1 MGVEP
6 TRSFEQRILSPRRLP
21 IPPPPQGDRSIL
33 LAPATGGRAW
43 RQDARTGQRAI
54 IRPVLRSITSLLGGD
69 PVRREIERHS
79 EFVEAINALEPAM
92 HGLSDEALRAKTGA
106 FKARLEAGETLDD
119 LLTEAYAVVREVAV
133 RTLGLRHYDVQ
144 LIGGVALHQGQIIE
158 MKTGEGKT
166 LVATMPIYLNALTGR
181 GVHLV
186 TVNDYLAR
194 RDARWM
200 GPIFHFLG
208 LSVGVL
214 QEAARTE
221 GGRKA
226 FLYQPEKAS
235 TQEDLHQLDLV
246 DRKQAYQADVVY
258 GTNNEFGFDYL
269 RDNMA
274 RTLEARSQRGHYFAI
289 LDEVDN
295 ILIDEARTPLIISGP
310 SQEQPEMYE
319 RMAQVVKQLRPEDFE
334 INERDRT
341 VTLTAIGED
350 HVEQLL
356 GVPLRDPDRPEDITV
371 EQARLLGHLEQ
382 ALRAEYLFKRNKDY
396 VVQSGRVVIVDE
408 FTGRLMAG
416 RRWSD
421 GLHQAVEAK
430 EGVKVRQENVTYAT
444 ITLQNYFRMYDKLAG
459 MTGTALT
466 EAEEFNKIYSVDV
479 VPLPTN
485 LEYVALLPDTDL
497 EEVEY
502 RENGSKFI
510 FYARTEDPDDTPVFW
525 KRKDYQ
531 DVVYR
536 TEESKLRSVVTE
548 ILRRHVIGQPL
559 LVGTTSVEMSER
571 LSNRLGA
578 EMLKQLAMTLILR
591 HVYLETHDIADDGM
605 RVEEVEPLYE
615 SLEALKK
622 KDLRSFARDL
632 DIPLNPV
639 HEQNLPHLLE
649 ILELEQEHAE
659 RLEAVLLSG
668 VKHNVLNAK
677 KHDEESRIIA
687 DAGALGAVTI
697 ATNMAGRG
705 VDIKLG
711 GEVAEEV
718 LGAAHRVLRRM
729 GIDEPENL
737 SLQEQLEQLQSATAD
752 PIGIYDAEIELFEK
766 FMDEAQVVRQ
776 VGGLHVIGSERHES
790 RRIDNQLRGRAARQ
804 GDPGSS
810 QFFLSLEDELM
821 RLFGGSQVAGLMQ
834 RLSIDDAV
842 PIGHSIVDRTIEQAQ
857 SRVEGA
863 HFDTR
868 KHLLE
873 YDDVLNQQREIFY
886 GQRNRVFSKD
896 DLLQD
901 VAGMLEAEVGDRV
914 AAALADPEGPW
925 KLLAWLEETQ
935 PTLNMNSDQ
944 PYPSFMLRLLLDNLD
959 GLDGTE
965 ALRRALL
972 ELASEA
978 LQAQYEHLARAVEAQ
993 LEAAL
998 ERLDEQTEQRVE
1010 MAEMAIEGALLEA
1023 EETGQQ
1029 MSGRRLMEAVESA
1042 AGMQIQINGAAEQN
1056 VASDPDA
1063 FRQRVPELVEASLG
1077 LRIWAGMVQA
1087 VENRIGENLELERG
1101 LTVPIDWDEAGERLQ
1116 TALHTLW
1123 QGRIKSLLEEID
1135 RDVEASLGRS
1145 DRLDAGV
1152 IIRTLV
1158 QMSYGQRMVFDR
1170 KTHQRRSA
1178 IVARLTYTFPAAQRL
1193 EGQDPEALSE
1203 RVLAHLQGA
1212 QEAMY
1217 VTLGRAELG
1226 RNAGASVADLEPAH
1240 QRALRRTLAEERF
1253 KALAEA
1259 GPIQSL
1265 SERDRGEV
1273 VRLVG
1278 QSIMT
1283 DAYRQLILSV
1293 GDQLWVDYLTEMEA
1307 LRTSIGLE
1315 AYGQRDPLVQ
1325 YKSRAFDMFQ
1335 QLLGSIRSAVV
1346 HRIFRTQPV
1355 AQSQTVAAP
1364 TAKAASAQAAEQKAA
1379 GVGGKRRSRRR
1390 RRR

>member
-1 MGVEP
+1 M
-6 TRSFEQRILSPRRLP
+6 LK
-21 IPPPPQGDRSIL
+21 
-33 LAPATGGRAW
+33 
-43 RQDARTGQRAI
+43 
-54 IRPVLRSITSLLGGD
+54 SITSLLVGD

-79 EFVEAINALEPAM
+79 EVVEAINALEPEM
-92 HGLSDEALRAKTGA
+92 QRLSDEALKAKTGA
-106 FKARLEAGETLDD
+106 FKARLLAGETLDD
-119 LLTEAYAVVREVAV
+119 LLTEAFAVVREVAV

-144 LIGGVALHQGQIIE
+144 LIGGAVLHEGMIAE

-166 LVATMPIYLNALTGR
+166 LVATMPIYLNALTGH

-214 QEAARTE
+214 QEAGRTE

-226 FLYQPEKAS
+226 FLYDPDKSS
-235 TQEDLHQLDLV
+235 TQEDLHQLELV

-274 RTLEARSQRGHYFAI
+274 RTLEARSQRGHFYAI

-319 RMAQVVKQLRPEDFE
+319 RMAQVVKQLKPEDFE

-396 VVQSGRVVIVDE
+396 VVQSTRVVIVDE

-430 EGVKVRQENVTYAT
+430 EGVKVREENVTYAT
-444 ITLQNYFRMYDKLAG
+444 ITLQNYFRMYGKLAG

-466 EAEEFNKIYSVDV
+466 EAEEFNKIYKVDV
-479 VPLPTN
+479 VALPTN
-485 LEYVALLPDTDL
+485 LEYVALLPATDL
-497 EEVEY
+497 EEIEY

-510 FYARTEDPDDTPVFW
+510 YYARTDDPQDEPVFW
-525 KRKDYQ
+525 KRKDFQ

-536 TEESKLRSVVTE
+536 TQESKLRSVVTE
-548 ILRRHVIGQPL
+548 ILRRHVAGQPL
-559 LVGTTSVEMSER
+559 LVGTTSVELSEQ

-591 HVYLETHDIADDGM
+591 HVYLEVNDIPDDGM

-615 SLEALKK
+615 SLETLKT
-622 KDLRSFARDL
+622 KDLRTFARGL
-632 DIPLNPV
+632 DVPLNPV
-639 HEQNLPHLLE
+639 HEQNLPRLLN
-649 ILELEQEHAE
+649 ILDLEPEHAE

-677 KHDEESRIIA
+677 KHDAESRIIA

-729 GIDEPENL
+729 GVEEPENL
-737 SLQEQLEQLQSATAD
+737 SLQEQLERLQTAND
-752 PIGIYDAEIELFEK
+752 EQIGIYDAEIELFDK

-896 DLLQD
+896 ELVHD
-901 VAGMLEAEVGDRV
+901 VADMLTAEVDDHV
-914 AAALADPEGPW
+914 TAALADPEGPW

-935 PTLNMNSDQ
+935 PTLNLNSDR
-944 PYPSFMLRLLLDNLD
+944 PFPSFMLQVLLDDLAEANEPDSLR
-959 GLDGTE
+959 E
-965 ALRRALL
+965 ALLV
-972 ELASEA
+972 LASES
-978 LQAQYEHLARAVEAQ
+978 LQAQYDHLARAVEAQ

-998 ERLDEQTEQRVE
+998 ARLDEQTEQRVE
-1010 MAEMAIEGALLEA
+1010 LAEIAIEGAMLEA

-1029 MSGRRLMEAVESA
+1029 LSGRRLMEAVESA
-1042 AGMQIQINGAAEQN
+1042 AGMQIQINGSGEQAVAA
-1056 VASDPDA
+1056 DPDA

-1077 LRIWAGMVQA
+1077 LRIWAGMIQA
-1087 VENRIGENLELERG
+1087 VENRIGESLELERS
-1101 LTVPIDWDEAGERLQ
+1101 LTVPIDWDEASERLQ
-1116 TALHTLW
+1116 AALHTLW
-1123 QGRIKSLLEEID
+1123 QRRIKSLLEEID
-1135 RDVEASLGRS
+1135 RDLEGSVGRKATV
-1145 DRLDAGV
+1145 DAGLK
-1152 IIRTLV
+1152 IRTLV

-1170 KTHQRRSA
+1170 KSHQRRSA
-1178 IVARLTYTFPAAQRL
+1178 IVARLTYAYAAARRL
-1193 EGQDPEALSE
+1193 EGADPEALSE
-1203 RVLAHLQGA
+1203 RVLAHLEGA

-1217 VTLGRAELG
+1217 VTLGQGEIG
-1226 RNAGASVADLEPAH
+1226 RMAGASVADLEPAH
-1240 QRALRRTLAEERF
+1240 QRALRRALGDDRF
-1253 KALAEA
+1253 QALAEA
-1259 GPIQSL
+1259 GPIQGL
-1265 SERDRGEV
+1265 DEMARQEAI
-1273 VRLVG
+1273 RLVG
-1278 QSIMT
+1278 QSILT

-1293 GDQLWVDYLTEMEA
+1293 GDQLWVDYLTQMEA

-1335 QLLGSIRSAVV
+1335 QLLVSIRSAVV
-1346 HRIFRTQPV
+1346 HRIFRTQVV

-1379 GVGGKRRSRRR
+1379 GVGGKRRGRRR